1 VFRYFKYQRQNIER
15 IINQREVVDTATL
28 PTVRVTKRTNESPSS
43 LGERS
48 KARKTIRV
56 AWGKVLE
63 WVTKAS
69 LLSFRESF
77 GSSAP
82 PIIAKIRE
90 RGCDLPRGEG
100 GPGFES
106 PSEFGV
112 LACTHLLH
120 RGPSPAQI
128 FF

>member
-1 VFRYFKYQRQNIER
+1 MCDHCISPK
-15 IINQREVVDTATL
+15 VV
-28 PTVRVTKRTNESPSS
+28 TNESPGS

-48 KARKTIRV
+48 NTQKTIRV

-77 GSSAP
+77 DSSAP
-82 PIIAKIRE
+82 PILAEIRE

-120 RGPSPAQI
+120 WGPSPASVKEKKKSKSGNRI
-128 FF
+128 S

>member
-1 VFRYFKYQRQNIER
+1 MI
-15 IINQREVVDTATL
+15 
-28 PTVRVTKRTNESPSS
+28 TNESASS

-48 KARKTIRV
+48 NARKTIRV

-69 LLSFRESF
+69 LLSFGESF

-82 PIIAKIRE
+82 PSSRKKIRE

-106 PSEFGV
+106 PSELGV

-120 RGPSPAQI
+120 RGPKPAQVKKTRWNGGAP
-128 FF
+128 